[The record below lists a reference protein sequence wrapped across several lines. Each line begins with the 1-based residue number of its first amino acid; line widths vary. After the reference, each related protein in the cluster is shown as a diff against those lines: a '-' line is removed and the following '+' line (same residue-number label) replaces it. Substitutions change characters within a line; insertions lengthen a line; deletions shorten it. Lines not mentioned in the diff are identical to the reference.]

1 MLRSNLPANP
11 RAKALVS
18 LRLSLGIVVS
28 IKGSTHIDD
37 LFRADI
43 SGFKRRNFY
52 LRRPLFHIKNTLSF
66 T

>member
-28 IKGSTHIDD
+28 IKGSTNIDD
-37 LFRADI
+37 LLRADI
-43 SGFKRRNFY
+43 SGFNRRYFV
-52 LRRPLFHIKNTLSF
+52 
-66 T
+66 

>member
-28 IKGSTHIDD
+28 IKVSTHIDN

-43 SGFKRRNFY
+43 TGFRRIYLVLEDHFFY
-52 LRRPLFHIKNTLSF
+52 IRNILSF